1 LDAQEKMDEW
11 VSKDLLEQLVTMA
24 SLEKWVLRV
33 FKDYLDRKD
42 REAPREMAAQ
52 LEKMVFPEMLVR
64 LVMLG
69 FLVSQ
74 VCLAQLVL
82 PELEVPMVPREMS
95 DQLVLKASKVFLAL
109 KVQLES
115 LEKRVLLVLLVS
127 LERLDVLELAENVA
141 ILERE
146 DQLESRDLKVPPD
159 LLEHREL
166 RVLLV
171 RLETREKMENLVPKD
186 CKGCLD

>member
-1 LDAQEKMDEW
+1 
-11 VSKDLLEQLVTMA
+11 MA

-82 PELEVPMVPREMS
+82 QELEVPMVPRYDNFIRIPRNNICMYC
-95 DQLVLKASKVFLAL
+95 
-109 KVQLES
+109 
-115 LEKRVLLVLLVS
+115 LLL
-127 LERLDVLELAENVA
+127 
-141 ILERE
+141 
-146 DQLESRDLKVPPD
+146 
-159 LLEHREL
+159 
-166 RVLLV
+166 
-171 RLETREKMENLVPKD
+171 
-186 CKGCLD
+186 

>member
-1 LDAQEKMDEW
+1 
-11 VSKDLLEQLVTMA
+11 MA

-42 REAPREMAAQ
+42 REVLREMAAL

-82 PELEVPMVPREMS
+82 LELEAPMVPRYDNFKFFECYLHILCIFFMFIIS
-95 DQLVLKASKVFLAL
+95 VFYFLGRCRT
-109 KVQLES
+109 S
-115 LEKRVLLVLLVS
+115 WS
-127 LERLDVLELAENVA
+127 SRLP
-141 ILERE
+141 RCSWP
-146 DQLESRDLKVPPD
+146 SRSNW
-159 LLEHREL
+159 RAW
-166 RVLLV
+166 
-171 RLETREKMENLVPKD
+171 
-186 CKGCLD
+186 

>member
-1 LDAQEKMDEW
+1 MDAQEKMEEW
-11 VSKDLLEQLVTMA
+11 VSKDLLELLVTMA

-82 PELEVPMVPREMS
+82 QELEVPMVPREML

-127 LERLDVLELAENVA
+127 LERLDVLELAENVV

-146 DQLESRDLKVPPD
+146 DPLESRDLKVPPD
-159 LLEHREL
+159 LLEPREL